1 MKQYKQLAESV
12 KFSRSRNWT
21 RLQEKDDSLEF
32 IGAGRSAFAFRVK
45 ETNLVLKVFF
55 PEFRR
60 IAQEEADIYKAL
72 PNHPYFP
79 SLYDSGENYI
89 VIDYVDGLTLFEC
102 LAKGIPIEEEKIKEI
117 DEALKLARAKGL
129 NPSDIHLRNII
140 LTPEGHIKIIDVAR
154 FKQTK
159 NCNQW
164 DDLKH
169 AFYKFYMKRYFPKR
183 IPVMVMNTIAALY
196 KRKIVRLGS

>member
-1 MKQYKQLAESV
+1 MNRYKQLAESV

-21 RLQEKDDSLEF
+21 RLLEKDDALEC

-55 PEFRR
+55 PEFKR
-60 IAQEEADIYKAL
+60 IAQAEAEIYEAL
-72 PNHPYFP
+72 PDHPYFP
-79 SLYDSGENYI
+79 ALYDSGENYI
-89 VIDYVDGLTLFEC
+89 VIDYVEGLTLFEC
-102 LAKGIPIEEEKIKEI
+102 LAKGVPIEEEKINEI
-117 DEALKLARAKGL
+117 DEALFLAREKGL

-154 FKQTK
+154 FKQIKKCT
-159 NCNQW
+159 QW

-169 AFYKFYMKRYFPKR
+169 AFYTFYKKRYFPKK
-183 IPVMVMNTIAALY
+183 IPVLVMNMIAALY
-196 KRKIVRLGS
+196 KRKIVRPGS

>member
-21 RLQEKDDSLEF
+21 RLLEKDESLEF

-102 LAKGIPIEEEKIKEI
+102 LAKGITIEEEKIKEI

-140 LTPEGHIKIIDVAR
+140 LTPDGHIKIIDVAR

-159 NCNQW
+159 NCTQW

-183 IPVMVMNTIAALY
+183 IPVMVMNMIAALY